1 MNGTITHI
9 QRYSIHDGPGI
20 RTVVFL
26 KGCPLRCAWC
36 SNPETQSFQ
45 PEVEF
50 VASQCTRCGT
60 CIRVCRFGAIHPDV
74 DCPEEEKIN
83 RALCTACGE
92 CAERCPSG
100 ALRMVGEEVSVEA
113 VMETVLK
120 DKAYYRRSGGGITL
134 SGGEPLAQADFAEAL
149 LSTCHRINVHT
160 AVETSGATTTGVLE
174 RILDIT
180 DLFLYDVKHMDDR
193 RHRELT
199 GISNQGIIANLR
211 WLRGKGAAVIL
222 RVPLIPGLNSDEE
235 NLRATADLAAE
246 LGIGEA
252 HVLPFHQMGRDKY
265 RHLGRAYALKD
276 EGDAHLSEEGRE
288 ALATARQ
295 ILEER
300 GLRVFTGG

>member
-1 MNGTITHI
+1 LSGTITHI

-50 VASQCTRCGT
+50 IASLCTRCGT

-74 DCPEEEKIN
+74 NCPEERKIN
-83 RALCTACGE
+83 RALCTVCGE
-92 CAERCPSG
+92 CAEGCPSG
-100 ALRMVGEEVSVEA
+100 ALRMVGEKTSVEA
-113 VMETVLK
+113 VMEIVLK
-120 DKAYYRRSGGGITL
+120 DKAYYRRSGGGVTL

-149 LSTCHRINVHT
+149 LRASHRHNVHT
-160 AVETSGATTTGVLE
+160 AVETSGATTVGVLE
-174 RILDIT
+174 RILDVT

-193 RHRELT
+193 RHREQT
-199 GISNQGIIANLR
+199 GMSNQGILANLR
-211 WLRGKGAAVIL
+211 WLRGKGAEVIL

-235 NLRATADLAAE
+235 NLRATAELAAE
-246 LGIGEA
+246 LEIMEA
-252 HVLPFHQMGRDKY
+252 HLMPFHQMGRDKY
-265 RHLGRAYALKD
+265 RHLGRTYALKD
-276 EGDAHLSEEGRE
+276 ESDAHLSDDGRQ
-288 ALATARQ
+288 ALSAAKLL
-295 ILEER
+295 LEER